1 MLYDGFN
8 VTPEEILKNDTSVS
22 DNKRLL
28 RTDSIDSNR
37 IVFLLKSSGDFTQI
51 SLQIYSNLRVQRY

>member
-8 VTPEEILKNDTSVS
+8 VTPEEILKTDTSVS

-37 IVFLLKSSGDFTQI
+37 IGFLLKSSGDFTQI

>member
-8 VTPEEILKNDTSVS
+8 VTPEEILKTDASVS
-22 DNKRLL
+22 DNKSLL
-28 RTDSIDSNR
+28 RTDSIYSNR